1 LPSCCSMRSSWSAI
15 PPRFRRVPARTA
27 MLFLMHLTDRQ
38 SRLLRDHLDE
48 DMTWSPGQV
57 QCVESFPDLDTLARI
72 FDGRRLRLELAV
84 ALRCALFSCS
94 QYFVTVI
101 GSASRRRGH
110 KLIRESRGIHRVF
123 LAAGDEHYIAR
134 VPRLLGFRFSL
145 DLAPG
150 DARTRL
156 PSTADGNRRRH
167 GGAGTGSSYSG
178 NAHRSSSPACEARYA
193 AAVSDDAFL
202 VDPEPRGCW
211 PGRLRSSCYVSRLA

>member
-1 LPSCCSMRSSWSAI
+1 
-15 PPRFRRVPARTA
+15 

-134 VPRLLGFRFSL
+134 VPRLLGFRFIL

-150 DARTRL
+150 MPARVYHPQQMAIVVDMVEQGLDRATQETLIAHLRQRAKLDTRPL
-156 PSTADGNRRRH
+156 LLMT
-167 GGAGTGSSYSG
+167 
-178 NAHRSSSPACEARYA
+178 RSSSNLNL
-193 AAVSDDAFL
+193 AAVGPDGYEAVATCLAS
-202 VDPEPRGCW
+202 PEVRARTAGVIAW
-211 PGRLRSSCYVSRLA
+211 RRQAS